1 MPKTKVTILRR
12 ALAKLAQGKDATREV
27 LAFHES
33 AHAVIAWVQGVDVS
47 RVTIDAEEAAAER
60 DDLAAATTR
69 AGGTWVENARISV
82 AGRIADQEIED
93 AGITQILDVGPGGHN
108 DEQDTNTCLLYE
120 ADMTTDPARLVSAL
134 EHLWAETELNLEQLQ
149 QERHAVAEELCR
161 RGAMGSEDLARVL
174 GPLPAVNEVTLA
186 QRAEVRA
193 EVEAGHPRLKEWK
206 PRRAKG

>member
-1 MPKTKVTILRR
+1 MPKTKVKILRK
-12 ALAKLAQGKDATREV
+12 ALAKLARGEDATREL

-47 RVTIDAEEAAAER
+47 RVTVEGAEASTVR
-60 DDLAAATTR
+60 SDLAAVAPR
-69 AGGTWVENARISV
+69 AGGTWIENARISV

-93 AGITQILDVGPGGHN
+93 AGITQNLDVGPGGHN

-134 EHLWAETELNLEQLQ
+134 EHLWAETELNLKQLQ
-149 QERHAVAEELCR
+149 QERHAIAEELCW

-206 PRRAKG
+206 PRRAKE